1 MQIMFFIR
9 KLENRVVSDLVA
21 LDKYLITNNKLKISK
36 TLRVSLDTEY
46 RRSPVVPGDHAGQ
59 VVHKVVHE
67 TVRVAAPS
75 PDSLR
80 GRRQLLLILRGVFP
94 TMLLFI

>member
-1 MQIMFFIR
+1 MQIMLFIR
-9 KLENRVVSDLVA
+9 KLENTEVSDLVA

-46 RRSPVVPGDHAGQ
+46 RRSPGPGDHAGQ

-67 TVRVAAPS
+67 TVRP
-75 PDSLR
+75 PPRLT
-80 GRRQLLLILRGVFP
+80 QGVFP
-94 TMLLFI
+94 TML

>member
-59 VVHKVVHE
+59 VVRKGVHE
-67 TVRVAAPS
+67 TVRP
-75 PDSLR
+75 PPRL
-80 GRRQLLLILRGVFP
+80 
-94 TMLLFI
+94 TYFIYFIYGFNITA

>member
-9 KLENRVVSDLVA
+9 KLENTVVSDLVA

-46 RRSPVVPGDHAGQ
+46 RRSPGPGDHAGQ

-67 TVRVAAPS
+67 TVPGAAPR
-75 PDSLR
+75 PVSLR
-80 GRRQLLLILRGVFP
+80 GRRQLLLILSGVFP
-94 TMLLFI
+94 TMLLFV